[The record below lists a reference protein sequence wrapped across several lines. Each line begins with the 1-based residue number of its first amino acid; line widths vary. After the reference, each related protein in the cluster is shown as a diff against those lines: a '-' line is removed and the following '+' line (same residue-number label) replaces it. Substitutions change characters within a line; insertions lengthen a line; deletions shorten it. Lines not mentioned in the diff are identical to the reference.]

1 MINEILYLKP
11 SIQGSI
17 LISLKINSTN
27 FAIIFYPKQLKAEM
41 GNGLLKSEDLH
52 AFKSK
57 NQRLDQNCHIKE
69 KRNIPFIIQ
78 VIMHVLMNGLF
89 VITAELP

>member
-1 MINEILYLKP
+1 MINEILSLKP

-27 FAIIFYPKQLKAEM
+27 FAITFYPKQLKAEM
-41 GNGLLKSEDLH
+41 GNGMLGDVGLY

-57 NQRLDQNCHIKE
+57 NQRFYQDCHIK
-69 KRNIPFIIQ
+69 KK
-78 VIMHVLMNGLF
+78 
-89 VITAELP
+89 